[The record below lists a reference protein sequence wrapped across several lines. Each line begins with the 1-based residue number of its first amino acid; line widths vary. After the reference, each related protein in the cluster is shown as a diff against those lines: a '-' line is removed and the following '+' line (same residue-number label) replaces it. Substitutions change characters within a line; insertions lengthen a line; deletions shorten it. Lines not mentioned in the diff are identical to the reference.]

1 MYSIYEFRYEYFYIC
16 SGVYVDR
23 EVLVFDEEGGGLMK
37 SDRKIGYI
45 GFFFLNNVR

>member
-23 EVLVFDEEGGGLMK
+23 EVLVFDEEGVWGGGVNEK
-37 SDRKIGYI
+37 
-45 GFFFLNNVR
+45 